1 MISLLVCTL
10 PADAVIYNIPQKTLQ
25 IAREASAN
33 PYINTQQSKLVRVG
47 IGNQN
52 FNCYERESISIYG
65 TGEFEVYNG
74 KNYINTFD
82 NDNTIK
88 VSMVGKIFVKIL
100 IIMLLQR
107 FLVQFYLKLIM
118 ECWG

>member
-1 MISLLVCTL
+1 MKRFCSFLMISLLVCTL

-82 NDNTIK
+82 NDNKIN
-88 VSMVGKIFVKIL
+88 VSMVGKIFV
-100 IIMLLQR
+100 
-107 FLVQFYLKLIM
+107 LKY
-118 ECWG
+118 